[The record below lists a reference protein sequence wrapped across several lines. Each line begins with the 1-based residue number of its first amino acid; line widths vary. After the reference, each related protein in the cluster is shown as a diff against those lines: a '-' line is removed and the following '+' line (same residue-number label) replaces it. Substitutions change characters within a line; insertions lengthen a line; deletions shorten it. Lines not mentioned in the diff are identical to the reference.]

1 MSGHHSRV
9 VRLLHRSTNTDG
21 QRHVDRYAALA
32 AARIPLRYPD
42 GQPTGYELD
51 RSIRLKDG
59 TCQGMARLDLHEVVD
74 SPVGGLVFHRGGR
87 GFEYPYEVK
96 YGHVA
101 LSDLAV
107 VPGLPIAS
115 GGHRGSPVAVNGD
128 DVTVAVRSIPGE
140 MHYKRPQDT
149 RRHDNRGAKF
159 LHYGDPASD
168 QGERH
173 DVHYT
178 YLLWSLPNVRGGGMV
193 RALLRDGQVLSPCDA
208 RPVLMNSFDS
218 NGEVNGWV
226 EGVYVRLELDDAEL
240 FGWTIAAH
248 ALGDGETVAHLI

>member
-1 MSGHHSRV
+1 
-9 VRLLHRSTNTDG
+9 LHRSTNTDG

-32 AARIPLRYPD
+32 LDAVPLRYPD
-42 GQPTGYELD
+42 GRPTGFELD
-51 RSIRLKDG
+51 RSMRLRDG
-59 TCQGMARLDLHEVVD
+59 TCAGMARLDLHEVID
-74 SPVGGLVFHRGGR
+74 SAAGELVFHRGGR

-101 LSDLAV
+101 VADLAV
-107 VPGLPIAS
+107 VPGRPVAS
-115 GGHRGSPVAVNGD
+115 GGHRGAAVPVAGEPL
-128 DVTVAVRSIPGE
+128 TVAVRSIPAE

-149 RRHDNRGAKF
+149 PRGQNRGASF

-193 RALLRDGQVLSPCDA
+193 RALLRDGDSVTPCDM
-208 RPVLMNSFDS
+208 RPVTMDSFDS
-218 NGEVNGWV
+218 DGAVNGWV
-226 EGVYVRLELDDAEL
+226 EGVYVRLALEKADLY
-240 FGWTIAAH
+240 GWVVAAH
-248 ALGDGETVAHLI
+248 ALGDDEPIAHLL